1 MSRTILLDGDITVY
15 QLASKVETPIDF
27 GDGLWVLW
35 ADEKEAVGRL
45 EDYLENLKTDLGADR
60 IIVALSDT
68 KNFRKYI
75 LPSYKENRKLK
86 RKPMILPSLRQ
97 YMVMKHD
104 ALIWSGLEGDD
115 VLGIYGSEPNKNDE
129 RIIVSMDKDMKT
141 VPCKLYN
148 TKRPEEGIKTITEEE
163 ADYWHLFQTLTG
175 DVTDG
180 YSGCPSVGEKTAKKI
195 LGDNPTWET
204 VVDAYIKRGLTEDE
218 ALIQAR
224 VARILRFKDYDFV
237 NNKPIL
243 WESPNVTI
251 QA

>member
-1 MSRTILLDGDITVY
+1 
-15 QLASKVETPIDF
+15 
-27 GDGLWVLW
+27 
-35 ADEKEAVGRL
+35 
-45 EDYLENLKTDLGADR
+45 
-60 IIVALSDT
+60 
-68 KNFRKYI
+68 
-75 LPSYKENRKLK
+75 
-86 RKPMILPSLRQ
+86 
-97 YMVMKHD
+97 MVMKHD

-148 TKRPEEGIKTITEEE
+148 TKRPEDGIKTITEEE